1 VAELG
6 FLTIEYIKSVH
17 SSTQKVDAKAQHKKR
32 VKTNEINIV
41 NHKKT
46 DLE

>member
-32 VKTNEINIV
+32 VKKTNEINIV
-41 NHKKT
+41 NT
-46 DLE
+46 